1 MFSFTFFF
9 KSTKS
14 HFKTISITYLFYVFI
29 FISSTKYVFVLIVLS
44 LLFQNSNQK
53 LPSNVVWEKKKFMV
67 IQRIN
72 NIFFNAL
79 FFFHGIYPNTIFF
92 FTDLTFEL
100 IISLRNVTLHL
111 TLLVWDTCI
120 DKSFLKSL
128 ENKMWNL
135 EKIQERGKK
144 RKEKK
149 HISLIFR

>member
-1 MFSFTFFF
+1 MSSSLSLQPNTCL
-9 KSTKS
+9 SLLS
-14 HFKTISITYLFYVFI
+14 YLFYFKIV
-29 FISSTKYVFVLIVLS
+29 TKSYFLM
-44 LLFQNSNQK
+44 LFGK
-53 LPSNVVWEKKKFMV
+53 KKKFMV

-144 RKEKK
+144 KKKKET
-149 HISLIFR
+149 HFFNF